1 MPGVSDEQL
10 KKAFEQ
16 ALEPLLQELREIK
29 QQGRSSS
36 GSGIGVSGS
45 AASGG
50 FSRRLSAR
58 ALGGGGV
65 GGSFGNGF
73 ASAAGLRGLGSAAG
87 IAGLAGATVAG
98 AIDAAVVQPAKKI
111 VKDGIFNGLRSGAQ
125 FGSEVNPFRGSFTQA
140 LSKIP
145 IIGQGVDFVT
155 DPIKKAAQRTAGITT
170 LIARG
175 GGQIDEGLRKQLF
188 DRFKG
193 EEQRA
198 AEEQR
203 KVEKL
208 AARDLGSDETR
219 SAVNAELSAQIGRL
233 ADSITSAFSPSGG
246 SR

>member
-1 MPGVSDEQL
+1 MPGVSEEQL

-16 ALEPLLQELREIK
+16 ALEPVIQELREIK
-29 QQGRSSS
+29 QQTRSS
-36 GSGIGVSGS
+36 GGGGIGVSGS

-58 ALGGGGV
+58 ALGGGA
-65 GGSFGNGF
+65 GGAFGNGF
-73 ASAAGLRGLGSAAG
+73 AGAAGLRGLGGAAG

-111 VKDGIFNGLRSGAQ
+111 VKDTVFNGLRSGAQ

-175 GGQIDEGLRKQLF
+175 GGNISSELRGQLF
-188 DRFKG
+188 DRFKA

-198 AEEQR
+198 AQETR
-203 KVEKL
+203 KVEKI
-208 AARDLGSDETR
+208 AARDLGSEETQ
-219 SAVNAELSAQIGRL
+219 SAVFAELGAQISRL
-233 ADSITSAFSPSGG
+233 ADSISASFSPSGG
-246 SR
+246 S